1 MTNAVIAINGSGAAL
16 PTLLGQ
22 GPARISTGG
31 KIRAGI
37 KVLTKKAAEN
47 PQAKEIYDQ
56 GVAAGQSFEQIEKFI
71 SEALPNLKTPL
82 VPKNVAWFTVRG
94 QDFPNPEIAKQIL
107 DAYGEERGDGVKRL
121 YRFPVVFPSDMWQT
135 VMPHELVA
143 WGASE
148 KKFWSEYA
156 PDGRVR
162 YCKCYAPVP
171 LNDSGKRVIRVFG
184 GRKTTLRSENGGLC
198 DPESCYEYQ
207 QRQCNLSGRFI
218 FFIPGIKSISAF
230 ELHTNSFYAMNAA
243 IQKFETIAFMRG
255 GRISGFLDAK
265 QTPFF
270 ITKKLMDVPHID
282 ESGRAVRVKQWIIEL
297 EAPIDVTALLRA
309 HDDEETAIVNAQI
322 ASQVLEGPAGVDNAA
337 QALHAV
343 DLPTMQT
350 RPDFTEDIGGNDV
363 PARQAKTRPGGKTPD
378 APKTAGRA
386 PSTVAH
392 TGPSLEQVIE
402 TARSYGIDAARY
414 EEYADRRWGSGWKIN
429 AGGRRGVL
437 AELDRYRNDPQGY
450 ADKIESELKMLAGE
464 DRS

>member
-1 MTNAVIAINGSGAAL
+1 MTNAVVAIKGNGAAL

-47 PQAKEIYDQ
+47 PKAKEIYDQ
-56 GVAAGQSFEQIEKFI
+56 GVAAGQSFEQIEKI
-71 SEALPNLKTPL
+71 LSEALPNLKTPL
-82 VPKNVAWFTVRG
+82 VPKNVPWFTVRG

-107 DAYGEERGDGVKRL
+107 DAYGEDRGDGGKRL
-121 YRFPVVFPSDMWQT
+121 YRFPVVFPSDMWQA
-135 VMPHELVA
+135 VMPHELAA
-143 WGASE
+143 WGANE

-171 LNDSGKRVIRVFG
+171 FDDTGKRMIRVFG

-198 DPESCYEYQ
+198 DPESCGEYQ

-265 QTPFF
+265 QTPFY
-270 ITKKLMDVPHID
+270 ITKALMEVPHID
-282 ESGRAVRVKQWIIEL
+282 ETGRAVRVWQWIIEL
-297 EAPIDVTALLRA
+297 EAPVDATALLRA
-309 HDDEETAIVNAQI
+309 NDDEETAIVNAQM
-322 ASQVLEGPAGVDNAA
+322 ASQILESPATVGEAPHVLAPIDM
-337 QALHAV
+337 
-343 DLPTMQT
+343 PTTQIW
-350 RPDFTEDIGGNDV
+350 PENGGNEV
-363 PARQAKTRPGGKTPD
+363 PVQA
-378 APKTAGRA
+378 A
-386 PSTVAH
+386 
-392 TGPSLEQVIE
+392 
-402 TARSYGIDAARY
+402 TARAVQQVPPGSENSQSRSRSGNERRSQLGAG
-414 EEYADRRWGSGWKIN
+414 DRGSTLLWHRCGT
-429 AGGRRGVL
+429 L
-437 AELDRYRNDPQGY
+437 
-450 ADKIESELKMLAGE
+450 
-464 DRS
+464 